1 MFAGLLFHQIHNTI
15 SDTFLSLTGK
25 MLIKTGF
32 FAIIAVLSFIAV
44 GCDNSPASQATPTST
59 TIVVPT
65 TTPVPTET
73 PTPRPP
79 TSTPVPTATATKVNP
94 TPTSV
99 PTATATTVPPT
110 STSVPPTATSVPA
123 ASSTSVPPT
132 PTAISPGLTQATL
145 TPSKDNTLYENS
157 GGNTSNGAGE
167 WIFAGK
173 TKNGGLIRRAVMA
186 FDIASAV
193 PAGATIESVTLKL
206 HMSKSR
212 AGPETVKLHRLLG
225 DWGEGASDASAN
237 EGGGTNSASGDATW
251 KHRFF
256 SGDDWQTL
264 GGDFTAVASAS
275 ASVAGVGDYVWS
287 STSQMVDDVQSW
299 HDDPSTNAGWIVIGN
314 ESSDQTAKRFYAREN
329 SDTFKRPL
337 LAIAFTTP

>member
-1 MFAGLLFHQIHNTI
+1 MFVGFLYHQMHNTI
-15 SDTFLSLTGK
+15 SDTFLSQTGK
-25 MLIKTGF
+25 MLIMLIKAGF

-73 PTPRPP
+73 PT
-79 TSTPVPTATATKVNP
+79 STPVPTATATKVNP

-99 PTATATTVPPT
+99 PTATATTVTPA

-123 ASSTSVPPT
+123 ATPTSVPPT
-132 PTAISPGLTQATL
+132 PTAISPGLAQATL

-186 FDIASAV
+186 FDIVSAV
-193 PAGATIESVTLKL
+193 PAGATIESATLKL

-237 EGGGTNSASGDATW
+237 EGGGTRSASGDATW

-256 SGDDWQTL
+256 SSDDWQTL
-264 GGDFTAVASAS
+264 GGDFSAEASAS

-299 HDDPSTNAGWIVIGN
+299 LDDPSTNAGWILIGN
-314 ESSDQTAKRFYAREN
+314 ESSNETTKRFYSREN
-329 SDTFKRPL
+329 SDTSKRPL
-337 LAIAFTTP
+337 LAITFTTL